1 MNTQKQELQYA
12 VKQYLKTMMIAIL
25 SGIVLLNGLAF
36 IFGL

>member
-1 MNTQKQELQYA
+1 MNTQKEELQYA
-12 VKQYLKTMMIAIL
+12 VKQYLKIMMIAIL

>member
-36 IFGL
+36 IFGV

>member
-1 MNTQKQELQYA
+1 MNNQKQELQYA

-36 IFGL
+36 IFGV

>member
-1 MNTQKQELQYA
+1 MNTQKEELQYA

-36 IFGL
+36 IFGV

>member
-12 VKQYLKTMMIAIL
+12 VKQYLKIMMIAIL

>member
-1 MNTQKQELQYA
+1 MNTQKKELQYA

>member
-1 MNTQKQELQYA
+1 MSTQKEELQYA
-12 VKQYLKTMMIAIL
+12 VKHYLKTMMIEIL

>member
-25 SGIVLLNGLAF
+25 SGIVLLNSLAF

>member
-1 MNTQKQELQYA
+1 MNTQKEEIQYA

>member
-1 MNTQKQELQYA
+1 MTTQKKELQYA
-12 VKQYLKTMMIAIL
+12 VKQYLKIMMTAIL

>member
-1 MNTQKQELQYA
+1 MNTQKEELQYA

-36 IFGL
+36 ILGL

>member
-12 VKQYLKTMMIAIL
+12 VKQYLKIMMIAIL

-36 IFGL
+36 IFGV